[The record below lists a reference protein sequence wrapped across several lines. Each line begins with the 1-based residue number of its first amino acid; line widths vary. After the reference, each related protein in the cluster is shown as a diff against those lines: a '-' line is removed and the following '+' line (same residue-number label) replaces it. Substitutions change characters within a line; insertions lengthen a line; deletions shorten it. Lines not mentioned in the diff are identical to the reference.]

1 MSFHLRSLTARR
13 YRVEG
18 DLPSVHDA
26 AFAKRLADR
35 AFRPPSETEERA
47 HGWVTADNCLDARFD
62 AASVS
67 RGPCAAFA
75 LRIDR
80 RRVNGR
86 ILKAMLDLEMRGRRK
101 DADALREGAGGSGGV
116 PKRMKREERQELR
129 RALSEELMRK
139 TPPSVEVHTVLLF
152 PKKRLV
158 LFLSLSRAAN
168 ETFRALFS
176 ETFDATLSTLTP
188 FHRAVELLADR
199 GAAEALAP
207 LRRTEFGYAG
217 ATGLVADR
225 LRPGLRPPA
234 PAAAPDVG
242 SEIDS
247 EIEEDFA

>member
-26 AFAKRLADR
+26 AFVRRLADR
-35 AFRPPSETEERA
+35 AFSPPSETEEKT
-47 HGWVTADNCLDARFD
+47 HGWVTIDNCLDAKFD
-62 AASVS
+62 AAAVS

-86 ILKAMLDLEMRGRRK
+86 ILRAMLDLEMRGRRK
-101 DADALREGAGGSGGV
+101 DAAAEQEGAAGGV
-116 PKRMKREERQELR
+116 RKRPRREERQELR
-129 RALSEELMRK
+129 RALAEDLMRK
-139 TPPSVEVHTVLLF
+139 TPPSVDVHPVLLF

-207 LRRTEFGYAG
+207 LRRTEFGIAG
-217 ATGLVADR
+217 ATGLLSDR

-234 PAAAPDVG
+234 AATAAAQGDIDG
-242 SEIDS
+242 IDS
-247 EIEEDFA
+247 EEFA